1 MRHALV
7 SRLVVG
13 ITALLVV
20 ASLIFAAIQ
29 G

>member
-13 ITALLVV
+13 ITTLLVV